1 MHVLGRS
8 DASRYGRRRILGPGA
23 DPVTGQSARWGL
35 TRVEA
40 PSLGRPGV
48 TRSPA
53 VTRTAY
59 PSLSLVRSR
68 LVAARVLGASRSLHI
83 KASPYCSCNKGG
95 SRLSLMKP
103 QKTRDVLRYLKSI
116 GWVRLRGGQG
126 SHEIWG
132 LPDGSIRAVIP
143 AGHREISAGVL
154 TQLKRAGVDVPVQ
167 WQ

>member
-8 DASRYGRRRILGPGA
+8 DASRHGRRRILGPGA

-40 PSLGRPGV
+40 PSLGRPGA

-53 VTRTAY
+53 VTRT
-59 PSLSLVRSR
+59 VSR
-68 LVAARVLGASRSLHI
+68 ALAPWRCSGVGVMGASRSLHI

-154 TQLKRAGVDVPVQ
+154 MQLKRAGVDVPTQ